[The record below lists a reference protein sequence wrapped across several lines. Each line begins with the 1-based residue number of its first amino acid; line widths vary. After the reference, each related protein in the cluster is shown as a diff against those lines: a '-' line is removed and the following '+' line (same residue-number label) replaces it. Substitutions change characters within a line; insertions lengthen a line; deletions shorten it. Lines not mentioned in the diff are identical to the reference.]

1 MAQYKCVPAPIGM
14 VITTK
19 NTINDVAKEYEKIIN
34 NNATDGYEYH
44 SQQDVIVTVKPGCL
58 EGLTGKKESTVTY
71 KLFVFIK

>member
-34 NNATDGYEYH
+34 SNAYDGWEYH

-58 EGLTGKKESTVTY
+58 EGVAGKKEATMTY
-71 KLFVFIK
+71 KLFVFKK